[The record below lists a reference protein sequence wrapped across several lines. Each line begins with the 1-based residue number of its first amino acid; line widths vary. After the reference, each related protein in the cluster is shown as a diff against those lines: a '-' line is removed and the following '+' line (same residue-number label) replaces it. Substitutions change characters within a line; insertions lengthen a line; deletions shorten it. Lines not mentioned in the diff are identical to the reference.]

1 MKIFFFM
8 LIKDYDKQYQIFLTY
23 WCSNEIISTSYLLHQ
38 ISNNKY
44 VKFSFIS
51 WLRMK
56 TNYQICLYG
65 GFQFPIISKE
75 LVLLS
80 LGLLSCLLSVTSTA
94 KQQKDISLI
103 FWGGVQRR
111 PKNDIDIC
119 EQFLLVIKE
128 LCVRTKTTLELGD
141 KKTYVWWN

>member
-1 MKIFFFM
+1 M

-65 GFQFPIISKE
+65 GFQFPIISQE

-80 LGLLSCLLSVTSTA
+80 LGLFSCLLSVTSTA

-103 FWGGVQRR
+103 LGGGGSREGQ
-111 PKNDIDIC
+111 KMI
-119 EQFLLVIKE
+119 
-128 LCVRTKTTLELGD
+128 
-141 KKTYVWWN
+141 